1 LVLHLDGSSTWRYLI
16 STPDFCIAGRSS
28 LLAYLE
34 ISKKEWLVVKMK
46 AFFSGCFGF
55 VAMIFALG
63 FFIQYPAVFWGILAV
78 FVVVIILGFREGLRR
93 REALSKPPVITPVS
107 TDDDEEG
114 DIRHHYDIG
123 GTPMSISNPETIQ
136 NESMSFGDDEEHN

>member
-1 LVLHLDGSSTWRYLI
+1 LVLHLDGSFTRGHLF

-28 LLAYLE
+28 LLADLE

-63 FFIQYPAVFWGILAV
+63 FFIQYPAVFWGIVAV

-93 REALSKPPVITPVS
+93 RDALNKPASTIPAS
-107 TDDDEEG
+107 TDDDDEG
-114 DIRHHYDIG
+114 DIRHHYNYG
-123 GTPMSISNPETIQ
+123 GTPMSIDNPGTIQ

>member
-1 LVLHLDGSSTWRYLI
+1 MVLHLDGSFTGGYLF
-16 STPDFCIAGRSS
+16 STPAFCIAGRTS
-28 LLAYLE
+28 LLACLE

-55 VAMIFALG
+55 VAIIFALG
-63 FFIQYPAVFWGILAV
+63 FFIQYPAVFWGIVAV

-93 REALSKPPVITPVS
+93 RDALNKPPVVTPVA
-107 TDDDEEG
+107 TDDDDEG
-114 DIRHHYDIG
+114 DIRHHYNHG
-123 GTPMSISNPETIQ
+123 GTPMSIDNPGTIQ

>member
-1 LVLHLDGSSTWRYLI
+1 VVLCLDSGFAERNFI
-16 STPDFCIAGRSS
+16 STPDIC
-28 LLAYLE
+28 LACGSTHMANLE
-34 ISKKEWLVVKMK
+34 TPQKKWLVVNMK

>member
-1 LVLHLDGSSTWRYLI
+1 LDGSFNRGHLF

-55 VAMIFALG
+55 VAIIFALG
-63 FFIQYPAVFWGILAV
+63 FFIQYPAVFWGIVAV

-93 REALSKPPVITPVS
+93 RDPLNKPASTIPAI
-107 TDDDEEG
+107 TDDDDEG
-114 DIRHHYDIG
+114 DIRHHYNYG
-123 GTPMSISNPETIQ
+123 GTPMSIDNPGTIQ
-136 NESMSFGDDEEHN
+136 NQSTSFDDDEEHN

>member
-1 LVLHLDGSSTWRYLI
+1 
-16 STPDFCIAGRSS
+16 
-28 LLAYLE
+28 
-34 ISKKEWLVVKMK
+34 MK

-55 VAMIFALG
+55 VAMLFALG

-93 REALSKPPVITPVS
+93 RDALNKTTTGIPASA
-107 TDDDEEG
+107 DDDEEG

-123 GTPMSISNPETIQ
+123 GTPMSIGNPETIQ
-136 NESMSFGDDEEHN
+136 NESMSLGDEEDEHH

>member
-1 LVLHLDGSSTWRYLI
+1 
-16 STPDFCIAGRSS
+16 
-28 LLAYLE
+28 
-34 ISKKEWLVVKMK
+34 MK

-93 REALSKPPVITPVS
+93 RDALAKPATTIPANA
-107 TDDDEEG
+107 DDDEEG
-114 DIRHHYDIG
+114 DIRHHYDMG

>member
-1 LVLHLDGSSTWRYLI
+1 MVLHLDGSSTWRYLI
-16 STPDFCIAGRSS
+16 STPAIYIAGGSPH
-28 LLAYLE
+28 LVDVE
-34 ISKKEWLVVKMK
+34 IPKKKWLVVKMK
-46 AFFSGCFGF
+46 AFFSGCFGL

-63 FFIQYPAVFWGILAV
+63 FFIQYPAVFWGIVAV
-78 FVVVIILGFREGLRR
+78 FVVVVILGFREGLRR
-93 REALSKPPVITPVS
+93 RDALNKPATTIPAS
-107 TDDDEEG
+107 ADDDDEG

>member
-1 LVLHLDGSSTWRYLI
+1 
-16 STPDFCIAGRSS
+16 
-28 LLAYLE
+28 
-34 ISKKEWLVVKMK
+34 MK

-55 VAMIFALG
+55 VAMIFTLG
-63 FFIQYPAVFWGILAV
+63 FFIQYPAVFWGLLAV

-93 REALSKPPVITPVS
+93 RDALTKPATTIPAS

-114 DIRHHYDIG
+114 DIRHHYDMG

-136 NESMSFGDDEEHN
+136 NESMSFDDDEEHN

>member
-1 LVLHLDGSSTWRYLI
+1 MVLYMDRGFAERNFI
-16 STPDFCIAGRSS
+16 STSDICFACRSTHM
-28 LLAYLE
+28 ADLE
-34 ISKKEWLVVKMK
+34 TPQKKWLVVNMK

-55 VAMIFALG
+55 VAIIFALG

-93 REALSKPPVITPVS
+93 RDALAKPATTIPAS
-107 TDDDEEG
+107 ADDDEEG

-136 NESMSFGDDEEHN
+136 NASMSFGDDEEHN